1 MSYGQEL
8 KERRQK
14 CHLTQR
20 ELSEMSYV
28 HRNTIIMIEK
38 GKTPN
43 PRLSTI
49 NLLDHALSEEEERI
63 KTGKELVKR
72 LVDSDK

>member
-14 CHLTQR
+14 CYLTQK
-20 ELSEMSYV
+20 ELSEMSYI
-28 HRNTIIMIEK
+28 HYRTIQMIEK
-38 GKTPN
+38 GRTLN
-43 PRLSTI
+43 PRLSTR

>member
-14 CHLTQR
+14 CYLSQR
-20 ELSEMSYV
+20 KLSEMSYV
-28 HRNTIIMIEK
+28 HYRTIQMIEK
-38 GKTPN
+38 GQTLN

-49 NLLDHALSEEEERI
+49 NLLDYALSEQEERI
-63 KTGKELVKR
+63 KRRKELVKR
-72 LVDSDK
+72 LVDSGK